1 MPGSRLAQAVMVI
14 VTAVI
19 VIGLVLSAIAIPQA
33 Y

>member
-1 MPGSRLAQAVMVI
+1 MPGSRLTQAVMVV